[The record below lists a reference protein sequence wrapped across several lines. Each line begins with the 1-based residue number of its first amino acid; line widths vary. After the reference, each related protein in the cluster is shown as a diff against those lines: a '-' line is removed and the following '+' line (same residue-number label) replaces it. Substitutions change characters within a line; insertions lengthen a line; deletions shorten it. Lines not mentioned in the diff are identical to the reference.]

1 MAESSLV
8 HVCVSSIPSF
18 VQYFLSTRSV
28 PGIEL
33 GPGNTAENQTD
44 RSKRASVPL
53 ALQVLLEPVMSELE
67 LQLWPGLAL

>member
-1 MAESSLV
+1 M
-8 HVCVSSIPSF
+8 
-18 VQYFLSTRSV
+18 